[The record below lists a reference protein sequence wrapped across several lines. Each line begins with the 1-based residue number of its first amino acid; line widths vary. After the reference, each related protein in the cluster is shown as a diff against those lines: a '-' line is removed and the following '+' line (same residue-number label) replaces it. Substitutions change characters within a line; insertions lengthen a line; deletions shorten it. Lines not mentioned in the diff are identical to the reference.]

1 MALSSNPGALE
12 LLCRLADRVPSML
25 AYWDRQL
32 RCGFANPAYR
42 RWFGVEPEALI
53 GTRMQ
58 DLLGADLFALNEPY
72 VLGALRGEQ
81 QTFER
86 IVPGPGGAHRHSLAN
101 YIPDIVD
108 GEVRGFFVEVT
119 ETTRIKQA
127 EAELRDSELRF
138 RTLSEAS
145 PFGIY
150 QATSDGQ
157 CVYTNTRWQEITG
170 IGDGRYIG
178 FGWYQAVHADDRA
191 AMLSAWRQAAAVGGD
206 MDMEFRVVRPDGEV
220 RIVHSRAR
228 PFPSGNPSGPGYVG
242 AFDDVTERRLAE
254 RRLRASESFLDRA
267 GRIAGVGGW
276 ELDLHSNTLAVSDR
290 TRRIHELDS
299 GVELTLEMAIHF
311 YAPEARSVIHAA
323 VQQALAQGTPWD
335 LELPFVT
342 AKGRAIWVRT
352 FGEVECVNDT
362 PVRLVG
368 AFQDVTE
375 QRQRRGELQRE
386 RALRQEVER
395 HAQAAAQLLHERSEM
410 LDVLAHEVRQPLNN
424 ASAALQ
430 SASSAIADAGGSTA
444 SVRLTR
450 AQAVMG
456 QVLASIDNTLAVAS
470 LLARPDPLQRQDTD
484 IDTLLAVAIADMPAS
499 ERGRIQIDRAT
510 QTRTATMD
518 MGLMRLALR
527 NLLSN
532 ALKYSAPGSPVVL
545 TVSDSD
551 DPLALVLEVT
561 DTGGG
566 IAPDVLPR
574 LFERGGRG
582 LGDRGFTGHGLGLY
596 IVRRVM
602 ELHHGKAEL
611 AHNGPERTTLRL
623 VVVQSADD

>member
-1 MALSSNPGALE
+1 MPLSSTAGAQA
-12 LLCRLADRVPSML
+12 LLSRLADSVPSML
-25 AYWDRQL
+25 AYWDSQL
-32 RCGFANPAYR
+32 RCGFANQAYL
-42 RWFGVEPEALI
+42 RWFGVEPEALM

-72 VLGALRGEQ
+72 VLGALRGEP

-86 IVPGPGGAHRHSLAN
+86 VVPGPGGARRHSLAN
-101 YIPDIVD
+101 YIPDIVG

-127 EAELRDSELRF
+127 ESELRDSELRF

-157 CVYTNTRWQEITG
+157 FLYTNTRWQEITG
-170 IGDGRYIG
+170 IGGGRCIG

-191 AMLSAWRQAAAVGGD
+191 AVLSAWREAAAAGGD
-206 MDMEFRVVRPDGEV
+206 VDMVFRVVRPDGEV

-242 AFDDVTERRLAE
+242 ALDDITELRLADQ
-254 RRLRASESFLDRA
+254 RLRASESFLDRA

-276 ELDLHSNTLAVSDR
+276 ELDLNSKTLAMSDR
-290 TRRIHELDS
+290 TRRIHELDE
-299 GVELTLEMAIHF
+299 GVALTLEQAIQF
-311 YAPEARSVIHAA
+311 YAPQAQPIISAA
-323 VQQALAQGTPWD
+323 VQQALANGTPWD
-335 LELPFVT
+335 LELPFIT
-342 AKGRAIWVRT
+342 AKDRVIWVRT
-352 FGEVECVNDT
+352 FGEVEWAQGQ

-368 AFQDVTE
+368 AFQDVTDL
-375 QRQRRGELQRE
+375 RQRRGELQRE
-386 RALRQEVER
+386 RALRQEMER
-395 HAQAAAQLLHERSEM
+395 HAQETGRLLHERSEM

-430 SASSAIADAGGSTA
+430 SASNVVAEVGASTA

-450 AQAVMG
+450 AQVVMG
-456 QVLASIDNTLAVAS
+456 QVLASIDNTLAVAT
-470 LLARPDPLQRQDTD
+470 LLARPEPLQQQDTD
-484 IDTLLAVAIADMPAS
+484 IDTLLAVAIADMPAGD
-499 ERGRIQIDRAT
+499 RGRIQIDRAT

-518 MGLMRLALR
+518 MSLMRLALR

-532 ALKYSAPGSPVVL
+532 ALKYGTPGSPVRL
-545 TVSDSD
+545 QVSDCD

-561 DTGGG
+561 NTGSG
-566 IAPDVLPR
+566 IAPDLLPR
-574 LFERGGRG
+574 LFERGARGVSDRG
-582 LGDRGFTGHGLGLY
+582 LAGHGLGLY

-602 ELHHGKAEL
+602 ELHGGKAEL
-611 AHNGPERTTLRL
+611 IHNTAQRTTLRL
-623 VVVQSADD
+623 VVVQAAGD